1 MSYELRVMKIF
12 LAKMQKEKH
21 RDLKTDKL
29 GNTKIKNN
37 DYNNSWPHTL

>member
-21 RDLKTDKL
+21 RDLKIDKL
-29 GNTKIKNN
+29 GNTTIKNN
-37 DYNNSWPHTL
+37 DYNNS